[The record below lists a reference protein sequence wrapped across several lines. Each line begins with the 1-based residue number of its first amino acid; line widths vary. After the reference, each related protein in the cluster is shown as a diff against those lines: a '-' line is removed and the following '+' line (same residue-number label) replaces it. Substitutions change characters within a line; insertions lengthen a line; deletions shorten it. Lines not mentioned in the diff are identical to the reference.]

1 MTKPICNACLNQ
13 APDKKVLSVKNFIL
27 PVLSGLLILAAWIAL
42 LKDETLSNII
52 GVVAVIVAGTPII
65 KCGIVQ
71 TVKTI
76 RKLDISELN
85 MGVLITIALLASL
98 YIGEYIAAATVAF
111 IMIVGM
117 LLEDITLWKA
127 HNAVSN
133 IMSLVPDSATIRRQ
147 GQEITVPLAQVRPGD
162 TVLVKTGER
171 IPVDGILRHGQGSV
185 NQAPITGESMPVNKN
200 IKDEV
205 FEGTLLVEGYLEV
218 EATKTGQDSTL
229 AKIAK
234 LVEQSQNSKTKFQR
248 VADRFANYFTPVIL
262 LLGLSTYLVT
272 GEIGRAITVLIVSC
286 PCALVLAAPTA
297 IIATVARCA
306 KKGIVIRG
314 GEPLEAAGQVDTVV
328 FDKTGTLTEGAPHLK
343 NIITL
348 DSLSEEEILSW
359 AASVENA
366 SEHPIAQCI
375 VSSARERDL
384 QIRKPDEFKV
394 YIGQGVSAK
403 YGDENIIVGRKQLFE
418 HLNIKLGPA
427 VMESVAQ
434 QENLGQTV
442 VLVSYRE
449 KPVGLLC
456 LSDKIKES
464 SVEVVRELQAVGVKR
479 FAILTGD
486 NLVNARN
493 VAGQLSIKEVHAE
506 LMPEDKLEIVGQ
518 MEAEKFRVAMVGD
531 GINDAPALARASV
544 GIAMGKNGT
553 DVAVEV
559 AGMAIMSDEP
569 SQVAYALKACRQAY
583 RIIKGNIWVS
593 ILVNIVALALATT
606 GVLEPITGALV
617 HNAASFFVVG
627 NSARLVRG

>member
-248 VADRFANYFTPVIL
+248 VADRFA
-262 LLGLSTYLVT
+262 
-272 GEIGRAITVLIVSC
+272 
-286 PCALVLAAPTA
+286 
-297 IIATVARCA
+297 
-306 KKGIVIRG
+306 
-314 GEPLEAAGQVDTVV
+314 
-328 FDKTGTLTEGAPHLK
+328 
-343 NIITL
+343 
-348 DSLSEEEILSW
+348 
-359 AASVENA
+359 
-366 SEHPIAQCI
+366 
-375 VSSARERDL
+375 
-384 QIRKPDEFKV
+384 
-394 YIGQGVSAK
+394 
-403 YGDENIIVGRKQLFE
+403 
-418 HLNIKLGPA
+418 
-427 VMESVAQ
+427 
-434 QENLGQTV
+434 
-442 VLVSYRE
+442 
-449 KPVGLLC
+449 
-456 LSDKIKES
+456 
-464 SVEVVRELQAVGVKR
+464 
-479 FAILTGD
+479 
-486 NLVNARN
+486 
-493 VAGQLSIKEVHAE
+493 
-506 LMPEDKLEIVGQ
+506 
-518 MEAEKFRVAMVGD
+518 
-531 GINDAPALARASV
+531 
-544 GIAMGKNGT
+544 
-553 DVAVEV
+553 
-559 AGMAIMSDEP
+559 
-569 SQVAYALKACRQAY
+569 
-583 RIIKGNIWVS
+583 
-593 ILVNIVALALATT
+593 
-606 GVLEPITGALV
+606 
-617 HNAASFFVVG
+617 
-627 NSARLVRG
+627 